1 MAELTWGNYI
11 IQMKQQGYGG
21 SGLVYFGFDSIQKR
35 EIAVKKMS
43 NIAKALR
50 ESWLMKSYGDYKGL
64 VQFYDFFI
72 HEGHAWIVMERVH
85 GSVLKQYDLISSL
98 KITIN
103 ILKALNE
110 LHSKGILHADIG
122 PRNILLTDRENCE
135 IKLIDFGSSEVKDI
149 KGVYRGKV
157 KAWMAPF
164 ANEASDNYDL
174 YATAAVCVYMING
187 DSKPSTLEDSRLRKI
202 LEKAMH
208 EIPSKRYQTAKDF
221 QNDLETYLKT
231 IESEGKEDVRIK
243 ADKLMIVA
251 HPDDEVLFGGGELI
265 KEKGWKVICVTNGNN
280 KERASEFKFVMKRL
294 GAEYEIW
301 DFPDVWKGDFDRPAL
316 TKKIKNEL
324 RGKDYK
330 KIVTHNLHGEYGHT
344 QHIALSEIVHSLC
357 NKNLYVF
364 GYGDKKLPENV
375 LKEKLKLLH
384 QYELFVFQK
393 DYYMNLRE
401 LEYEKFTKVQDG
413 KKHK

>member
-1 MAELTWGNYI
+1 MTQKGH
-11 IQMKQQGYGG
+11 GG
-21 SGLVYFGFDSIQKR
+21 SSLVYFGVDSIGKR

-50 ESWLMKSYGDYKGL
+50 EAWIMKSYGEYKGL

-72 HEGHAWIVMERVH
+72 HEGHAWIVMERVY
-85 GSVLKQYDLISSL
+85 GNELKQYDLISSI

-103 ILKALNE
+103 ILKSLNK
-110 LHSKGILHADIG
+110 LHSKGILHTDIG
-122 PRNILLTDRENCE
+122 PKNILLTDRVNCE
-135 IKLIDFGSSEVKDI
+135 IKLIDFGLSVVKDR
-149 KGVYRGKV
+149 KGVYRGK
-157 KAWMAPF
+157 ANGWMGPS
-164 ANEASDNYDL
+164 EIDISDNYDL
-174 YATAAVCVYMING
+174 YGAAAVCVYMING
-187 DSKPSTLEDSRLRKI
+187 QSKPSTLEDLKLRTI

-208 EIPSKRYQTAKDF
+208 DKPSKRYQTAKEF
-221 QNDLETYLKT
+221 QNDLETYLKA
-231 IESEGKEDVRIK
+231 IEPQRKEDTRIK

-265 KEKGWKVICVTNGNN
+265 KEKGWKVICVTNSNN
-280 KERASEFKFVMKRL
+280 KERASEFKFVMKSL

-301 DFPDVWKGDFDRPAL
+301 DFPDVWEGDFDRPAL

-324 RGKDYK
+324 KGKDYK

-344 QHIALSEIVHSLC
+344 QHIALSEVVHSLC
-357 NKNLYVF
+357 KKNLYVF

-401 LEYEKFTKVQDG
+401 LEYEKLTKVQDG
-413 KKHK
+413 EKHK